1 MLANVR
7 FKGEIDG
14 KNLYDYKYKIDWNE
28 KDFNKRKL
36 LLNDILNL
44 NEYGMSND
52 LFWQDIWDCGIC
64 KVNIGVNDTRWEET
78 DVAIFLESMG
88 SYLLY
93 GYEKKEKKGNKEIEL
108 NEGWTYNDVVTD
120 KNYRLAPP
128 IKIQQS
134 DYKVRDLF
142 NGSYEDYVNKVS
154 KTRYEI
160 KSRDSWERIK
170 HNEEEKIKLLTEA
183 KHNLNILKRQ
193 MEKMKKEGSL
203 QYNKNE
209 VIKVSNMNV
218 QLRLSKQLE
227 RYGLSNENVLDIE
240 SKIYKLRDRGTN
252 VALYHLTNNL
262 KDMKDYMI
270 SCKLAYTNIVK
281 INPPKCPTNYNI
293 LEKIDYLDSTHIKAM
308 LLLEEVK
315 LDPSKD
321 LAIIAYDI
329 NKKIK
334 DMYSMGE
341 LSDRDI
347 YIIEGIRYNV
357 PYGTLAKELG
367 VTADAISKIINR
379 ICDNIVKSFYNDH
392 MDLYF
397 LNNSKGTYKKCSK
410 CGEIKLISQFN
421 KNGKKGL
428 MPMCKK
434 CESERKKK

>member
-7 FKGEIDG
+7 FKGEIGG

-44 NEYGMSND
+44 NEYGMSDD

-240 SKIYKLRDRGTN
+240 SKIYKFRDRGTN

-281 INPPKCPTNYNI
+281 INPPKCPTNYNV

-308 LLLEEVK
+308 LLLDEMK

-334 DMYSMGE
+334 DMYSLGE
-341 LSDRDI
+341 ISDREM

-357 PYGTLAKELG
+357 SYPKLAKELDITPNA
-367 VTADAISKIINR
+367 VEKTLNR
-379 ICDNIVKSFYNDH
+379 LCDKIVKSFYEDII
-392 MDLYF
+392 DLHF
-397 LNNSKGTYKKCSK
+397 LNESKGKYKKCSR
-410 CGEIKLISQFN
+410 CGEVKLVNQFD
-421 KNGKKGL
+421 KKGKQGL
-428 MPMCKK
+428 QSRCKK
-434 CESERKKK
+434 CRKDS

>member
-44 NEYGMSND
+44 NEYGMSDD

-108 NEGWTYNDVVTD
+108 NEGWTYNNVVTD

-240 SKIYKLRDRGTN
+240 SKIYKLRDRRTN

-281 INPPKCPTNYNI
+281 INPPKCSTNYNI

-329 NKKIK
+329 NKKVK
-334 DMYSMGE
+334 DMYLLGE
-341 LSDRDI
+341 LSDRDM

-357 PYGTLAKELG
+357 SYGTLAKELNIKLQN
-367 VTADAISKIINR
+367 VEKTLNR
-379 ICDNIVKSFYNDH
+379 ICDRIVKSFYEDII
-392 MDLYF
+392 DLHF
-397 LNNSKGTYKKCSK
+397 LNESKGKYKKCNK

-428 MPMCKK
+428 KPMCKK
-434 CESERKKK
+434 CENQSKKK

>member
-1 MLANVR
+1 MLTNVR

-44 NEYGMSND
+44 NEYGMSDD

-227 RYGLSNENVLDIE
+227 RYGLPNENVLDIE
-240 SKIYKLRDRGTN
+240 SKIYKFRDRGTN

-281 INPPKCPTNYNI
+281 INPPKCPTNYNV

-308 LLLEEVK
+308 LLLDEMK

-334 DMYSMGE
+334 DMYSLGE
-341 LSDRDI
+341 ISDREM

-357 PYGTLAKELG
+357 SYPKLAKELG
-367 VTADAISKIINR
+367 ITTNAVEKTLNR
-379 ICDNIVKSFYNDH
+379 LCDKIVKSFYEDII
-392 MDLYF
+392 DLHF
-397 LNNSKGTYKKCSK
+397 LNESKGKYKKCSR
-410 CGEIKLISQFN
+410 CGEVKLVNQFS
-421 KNGKKGL
+421 KNGNRL
-428 MPMCKK
+428 RSNCKNCK
-434 CESERKKK
+434 

>member
-1 MLANVR
+1 MLTNVR

-134 DYKVRDLF
+134 DYKMRDLF

-160 KSRDSWERIK
+160 KSKDSWERIK

-218 QLRLSKQLE
+218 QSRLSKQLE

-334 DMYSMGE
+334 DMYSLGE
-341 LSDRDI
+341 ISDREM

-357 PYGTLAKELG
+357 SYPKLAKELG
-367 VTADAISKIINR
+367 ITTNAVEKTLNR
-379 ICDNIVKSFYNDH
+379 LCDKIVKSFYEDII
-392 MDLYF
+392 DLHF
-397 LNNSKGTYKKCSK
+397 LNESKGKYKKCSR
-410 CGEIKLISQFN
+410 CGEVKLVNQFS
-421 KNGKKGL
+421 KNGNRL
-428 MPMCKK
+428 RSNCKNCK
-434 CESERKKK
+434 

>member
-1 MLANVR
+1 MLTNVR

-44 NEYGMSND
+44 NEYGISND

-93 GYEKKEKKGNKEIEL
+93 GYDKKEKRKTREIEL
-108 NEGWTYNDVVTD
+108 NEGWSYNDVATD

-134 DYKVRDLF
+134 DYRVRDLF

-183 KHNLNILKRQ
+183 KHNLNILKGQ
-193 MEKMKKEGSL
+193 MEKMKKEGGL

-209 VIKVSNMNV
+209 VIKVPNMNV

-227 RYGLSNENVLDIE
+227 RYGLPNENILDIE
-240 SKIYKLRDRGTN
+240 NKIYITRDRRTN
-252 VALYHLTNNL
+252 VALYHLQDNL
-262 KDMKDYMI
+262 KNIKDYMI

-308 LLLEEVK
+308 LSLGEMK
-315 LDPSKD
+315 LDPSKE

-334 DMYSMGE
+334 DMYLLGE

-347 YIIEGIRYNV
+347 YIIEGIRHNV
-357 PYGTLAKELG
+357 SYAKLGKELNIKLQN
-367 VTADAISKIINR
+367 VEKTLNR
-379 ICDNIVKSFYNDH
+379 ICDRIVKSFYEDII
-392 MDLYF
+392 DLHF
-397 LNNSKGTYKKCSK
+397 LNINKGTYKKCSK
-410 CGEIKLISQFN
+410 CGEVKLINQFD
-421 KNGKKGL
+421 KNGKRGL
-428 MPMCKK
+428 YPSCKK
-434 CESERKKK
+434 CRKR

>member
-1 MLANVR
+1 MLANIR

-14 KNLYDYKYKIDWNE
+14 KNLYSYKYKIDWNE

-44 NEYGMSND
+44 NEYGMSDD

-108 NEGWTYNDVVTD
+108 NEGWTYNDIVTD

-154 KTRYEI
+154 KTKYEI

-170 HNEEEKIKLLTEA
+170 HNEEEKIKLLTDA
-183 KHNLNILKRQ
+183 KHNLNILKKQ

-209 VIKVSNMNV
+209 VIKVPNMNV

-240 SKIYKLRDRGTN
+240 SKTYGLRDRGTN

-308 LLLEEVK
+308 LLLEKMK

-329 NKKIK
+329 NKKVK
-334 DMYSMGE
+334 DMYLLGE
-341 LSDRDI
+341 LSDRDM

-357 PYGTLAKELG
+357 SYGTLAKELNIKLQN
-367 VTADAISKIINR
+367 VEKTLNR
-379 ICDNIVKSFYNDH
+379 ICDRVAKSFYEDII
-392 MDLYF
+392 DLHF
-397 LNNSKGTYKKCSK
+397 LNINKGKYKQCNK
-410 CGEIKLISQFN
+410 CGEIKLISQFDIKRSN
-421 KNGKKGL
+421 KDGYKNH
-428 MPMCKK
+428 CKK
-434 CESERKKK
+434 CNKL

>member
-44 NEYGMSND
+44 NEYGMSDD
-52 LFWQDIWDCGIC
+52 LFWQDVWDCGIC

-93 GYEKKEKKGNKEIEL
+93 GYDKKEKRKTREIEL
-108 NEGWTYNDVVTD
+108 NEGWSYNDVATD

-134 DYKVRDLF
+134 DYRVRDLF

-170 HNEEEKIKLLTEA
+170 HNEEEKIKLLTDA
-183 KHNLNILKRQ
+183 RYNLNILKEQ
-193 MEKMKKEGSL
+193 MEKMKKEGGL
-203 QYNKNE
+203 QYNKNK
-209 VIKVSNMNV
+209 VIKVPNMNV

-227 RYGLSNENVLDIE
+227 RYGLPNEDILNIE
-240 SKIYKLRDRGTN
+240 NKIYITRDRRTN
-252 VALYHLTNNL
+252 IALYHLQDNL
-262 KDMKDYMI
+262 KNIKDYMI

-293 LEKIDYLDSTHIKAM
+293 LEKIDYLNSTHIKVM
-308 LLLEEVK
+308 LSLGEMK
-315 LDPSKD
+315 LDPSKE

-334 DMYSMGE
+334 DMYLLGE
-341 LSDRDI
+341 LSDRDM
-347 YIIEGIRYNV
+347 YIIEGIRHNV
-357 PYGTLAKELG
+357 SYEKLGKELNIKLQN
-367 VTADAISKIINR
+367 VEKTLNR
-379 ICDNIVKSFYNDH
+379 ICDRIVKSFYEDII
-392 MDLYF
+392 DLYF
-397 LNNSKGTYKKCSK
+397 LNINKGTYKKCNK
-410 CGEIKLISQFN
+410 CGEIKLINQFDIKRSN
-421 KNGKKGL
+421 KDGYKNH
-428 MPMCKK
+428 CKK
-434 CESERKKK
+434 CNKL

>member
-44 NEYGMSND
+44 NEYGISND

-134 DYKVRDLF
+134 DYKMRDLF

-240 SKIYKLRDRGTN
+240 SKIYKFRDRGTN

-281 INPPKCPTNYNI
+281 INPPKCPTNYNV

-308 LLLEEVK
+308 LLLDEMK

-334 DMYSMGE
+334 DMHSLGE
-341 LSDRDI
+341 ISDREM
-347 YIIEGIRYNV
+347 YIIEGIKYNV
-357 PYGTLAKELG
+357 SYPKLAKELDITPNA
-367 VTADAISKIINR
+367 VEKTLNR
-379 ICDNIVKSFYNDH
+379 LCDKIVKSFYEDII
-392 MDLYF
+392 DLHF
-397 LNNSKGTYKKCSK
+397 LNESKGKYKKCSR
-410 CGEIKLISQFN
+410 CGEVKLVNQFD
-421 KNGKKGL
+421 KKGKQGL
-428 MPMCKK
+428 QSRCKK
-434 CESERKKK
+434 CRKDS

>member
-1 MLANVR
+1 MLTNVR

-44 NEYGMSND
+44 NEYGISND

-134 DYKVRDLF
+134 DYKMRDLF

-193 MEKMKKEGSL
+193 MEKMKKEGGL

-240 SKIYKLRDRGTN
+240 SKIYKFRDRGTN

-281 INPPKCPTNYNI
+281 INPPKCPTNYNV

-308 LLLEEVK
+308 LLLDEMK

-334 DMYSMGE
+334 DMYSLGE
-341 LSDRDI
+341 ISDREM

-357 PYGTLAKELG
+357 SYPKLAKELG
-367 VTADAISKIINR
+367 ITTNAVEKTLNR
-379 ICDNIVKSFYNDH
+379 LCDKIVKSFYEDII
-392 MDLYF
+392 DLHF
-397 LNNSKGTYKKCSK
+397 LNESKGKYKKCSR
-410 CGEIKLISQFN
+410 CGEVKLVNQFS
-421 KNGKKGL
+421 KNGNRL
-428 MPMCKK
+428 RSNCKNCK
-434 CESERKKK
+434 

>member
-1 MLANVR
+1 MLTNVR

-14 KNLYDYKYKIDWNE
+14 KNLYDYKYKINWNE

-44 NEYGMSND
+44 NEYGISND

-93 GYEKKEKKGNKEIEL
+93 GYDKKEKRKTREIEL
-108 NEGWTYNDVVTD
+108 NEGWSYNDVVTD

-134 DYKVRDLF
+134 DYRVRDLF
-142 NGSYEDYVNKVS
+142 NGSYEDYVSKVS

-240 SKIYKLRDRGTN
+240 SKIYKFRDRGTN

-281 INPPKCPTNYNI
+281 INPPKCPTNYNV

-308 LLLEEVK
+308 LSLGEMK
-315 LDPSKD
+315 LDPSKE

-357 PYGTLAKELG
+357 SCETLGKELG

-410 CGEIKLISQFN
+410 CGEVKLVSQFD

-428 MPMCKK
+428 KSMCKN
-434 CESERKKK
+434 CRK

>member
-1 MLANVR
+1 MLTNVR

-14 KNLYDYKYKIDWNE
+14 KNLYSYKYKIDWNE

-44 NEYGMSND
+44 NEYGMSDD

-78 DVAIFLESMG
+78 DVAKFLESMG

-93 GYEKKEKKGNKEIEL
+93 GDDKKEKRKTKEIEL
-108 NEGWTYNDVVTD
+108 NEGWSYNDIVTD

-170 HNEEEKIKLLTEA
+170 HNEEEKIKLLTDA
-183 KHNLNILKRQ
+183 RHNLNILKGQ

-209 VIKVSNMNV
+209 VIKVPNMNV

-240 SKIYKLRDRGTN
+240 SKIYGLRDRGTN

-308 LLLEEVK
+308 LLLDEMK

-334 DMYSMGE
+334 DMYSLGE
-341 LSDRDI
+341 ISDREM

-357 PYGTLAKELG
+357 SYPKLAKELDITPNA
-367 VTADAISKIINR
+367 VEKTLNR
-379 ICDNIVKSFYNDH
+379 LCNKIVKSFYEDII
-392 MDLYF
+392 DLHF
-397 LNNSKGTYKKCSK
+397 LNESKGKYKKCSR
-410 CGEIKLISQFN
+410 CGEVKLVNQFD
-421 KNGKKGL
+421 KKGKQGL
-428 MPMCKK
+428 QSRCKK
-434 CESERKKK
+434 CRKDS

>member
-44 NEYGMSND
+44 NEYGISND

-134 DYKVRDLF
+134 DYKMRDLF

-240 SKIYKLRDRGTN
+240 SKLYKIRDRGTN

-281 INPPKCPTNYNI
+281 INPPKCPTNYNV

-308 LLLEEVK
+308 LLLDEMK
-315 LDPSKD
+315 LDPSKE

-334 DMYSMGE
+334 DMYSLGE
-341 LSDRDI
+341 ISDREM

-357 PYGTLAKELG
+357 SYPKLAKELG
-367 VTADAISKIINR
+367 ITTNAVEKTLNR
-379 ICDNIVKSFYNDH
+379 LCDKIVKSFYEDII
-392 MDLYF
+392 DLHF
-397 LNNSKGTYKKCSK
+397 LNESKGKYKKCSR
-410 CGEIKLISQFN
+410 CGEVKLVNQFS
-421 KNGKKGL
+421 KNGNRL
-428 MPMCKK
+428 RSNCKNCK
-434 CESERKKK
+434 

>member
-14 KNLYDYKYKIDWNE
+14 KNLYNYKYKIDWNE

-134 DYKVRDLF
+134 DYKMRDLF

-170 HNEEEKIKLLTEA
+170 HNEQEKIKLLTEA

-281 INPPKCPTNYNI
+281 INPPKCPTNYNV

-308 LLLEEVK
+308 LLLDEMK

-334 DMYSMGE
+334 DMYSLGE
-341 LSDRDI
+341 ISDREM

-357 PYGTLAKELG
+357 SYPKLAKELG
-367 VTADAISKIINR
+367 ITTNAVEKTLNR
-379 ICDNIVKSFYNDH
+379 LCDKIVKSFYEDII
-392 MDLYF
+392 DLHF
-397 LNNSKGTYKKCSK
+397 LNESKGKYKKCSR
-410 CGEIKLISQFN
+410 CGEVKLVNQFD
-421 KNGKKGL
+421 KKGKQGL
-428 MPMCKK
+428 QSRCKK
-434 CESERKKK
+434 CRKDS

>member
-7 FKGEIDG
+7 FKGKIGD
-14 KNLYDYKYKIDWNE
+14 KDLYSYKYKIDWNE
-28 KDFNKRKL
+28 KDFNKRKI
-36 LLNDILNL
+36 LLNNILNL
-44 NEYGMSND
+44 NEYGMSDD

-78 DVAIFLESMG
+78 DVAKFLESMG

-134 DYKVRDLF
+134 DYKIRDLF

-240 SKIYKLRDRGTN
+240 NKIYKLRDRGTN

-308 LLLEEVK
+308 LSLDGMK
-315 LDPSKD
+315 LDPSKE

-334 DMYSMGE
+334 DMYSLGE
-341 LSDRDI
+341 ISDREM

-357 PYGTLAKELG
+357 SYPKLAKELNMTSNA
-367 VTADAISKIINR
+367 VEKTLNR
-379 ICDNIVKSFYNDH
+379 MCDKIVKSFYEDII
-392 MDLYF
+392 DLHF
-397 LNNSKGTYKKCSK
+397 LNESKGKYKKCSR
-410 CGEIKLISQFN
+410 CGEVKLVNQFN

-428 MPMCKK
+428 MSMCKK

>member
-7 FKGEIDG
+7 FKGEIDS

-44 NEYGMSND
+44 NEYGISND

-134 DYKVRDLF
+134 DYRVRDLF
-142 NGSYEDYVNKVS
+142 NGSYEDYVSKVS

-240 SKIYKLRDRGTN
+240 SKIYKFRDRGTN

-281 INPPKCPTNYNI
+281 INPPKCPTNYNV

-308 LLLEEVK
+308 LSLGEMK
-315 LDPSKD
+315 LDPSKE

-357 PYGTLAKELG
+357 SCETLGKELG

-397 LNNSKGTYKKCSK
+397 LNNSKGTYKKCNK
-410 CGEIKLISQFN
+410 CGEVKLVSQFD
-421 KNGKKGL
+421 KKGKQGL
-428 MPMCKK
+428 QSRCKK
-434 CESERKKK
+434 CRKDS

>member
-1 MLANVR
+1 MLTNVR

-14 KNLYDYKYKIDWNE
+14 KNLYSYKYKIDWNE

-44 NEYGMSND
+44 NEYGMSDD

-64 KVNIGVNDTRWEET
+64 KVNIGVNDSRWEET
-78 DVAIFLESMG
+78 DVAKFLESMG

-93 GYEKKEKKGNKEIEL
+93 GYEKKEKKRNKEIEL

-170 HNEEEKIKLLTEA
+170 HNEEEKIKLLTDA
-183 KHNLNILKRQ
+183 RHNLNILKGQ

-209 VIKVSNMNV
+209 VIKVPNMNV
-218 QLRLSKQLE
+218 QLKLSKQLE
-227 RYGLSNENVLDIE
+227 RYGLPNEDILDIE
-240 SKIYKLRDRGTN
+240 NKIYVTRDRRTN
-252 VALYHLTNNL
+252 VALYHLQDSL
-262 KDMKDYMI
+262 KNMKDYMI

-281 INPPKCPTNYNI
+281 INPPKCSTNYNI
-293 LEKIDYLDSTHIKAM
+293 LEKIDYLDSTHITVM
-308 LLLEEVK
+308 LSLGGMK
-315 LDPSKD
+315 LDPSKE
-321 LAIIAYDI
+321 LAIVAYDI
-329 NKKIK
+329 NKKVK
-334 DMYSMGE
+334 DMYSLGE
-341 LSDRDI
+341 LSDRDM

-357 PYGTLAKELG
+357 SYGTLAKELNIKLQN
-367 VTADAISKIINR
+367 VEKTLNR
-379 ICDNIVKSFYNDH
+379 ICDRIVKSFYEDII
-392 MDLYF
+392 DLYF
-397 LNNSKGTYKKCSK
+397 LNINKGTYKKCNK
-410 CGEIKLISQFN
+410 CGEIKLINQFDIKRSN
-421 KNGKKGL
+421 KDGYKNH
-428 MPMCKK
+428 CKK
-434 CESERKKK
+434 CNKL